1 MLMRLAATL
10 LLWGLA
16 SFAAEAVRLPG
27 NPIIRPDMP
36 TVGNDIN
43 GPSLIVAPKW
53 LEKPLGK
60 YYLYFA
66 GHQGTRIRLAYAD
79 NLTGP
84 WKVVEA
90 GVLDLQDTACKGHI
104 ASPDV
109 HVDDAK
115 REIRMYFHGPPKNGS
130 GQKTYLA
137 ASKDGLKFTAG
148 VTVLG
153 NSYFKVFTHGGM
165 HYAIANNGLLYRSRD
180 GVSPFEEGPTL
191 FPMPEGHMLRHS
203 AIKLDGDVASVYHSR
218 IGDNPERI
226 LVSTLRLTGDW
237 KQWRLPEGRL
247 VLQPETE
254 WEGADLPLA
263 PSVAG
268 AAPGRVRQLRDP
280 DVFREGGK
288 TYLLYTVAGESGI
301 AIAELR

>member
-1 MLMRLAATL
+1 MRVTAIL
-10 LLWGLA
+10 LLWCLA
-16 SFAAEAVRLPG
+16 SFATEAVRLPG

-43 GPSLIVAPKW
+43 GPSLIAAPKW

-66 GHQGTRIRLAYAD
+66 GHAGKRIRLAYAD

-90 GVLDLQDTACKGHI
+90 GVLDLKDTACTNHI

-115 REIRMYFHGPPKNGS
+115 REIRMYFHGPPKSGP

-137 ASKDGLKFTAG
+137 VSKDGLNFTAG
-148 VTVLG
+148 ATILG
-153 NSYFKVFTHGGM
+153 DSYFKVFQHGGM
-165 HYAIANNGLLYRSRD
+165 YYAIANNGVLFRSRD
-180 GVSPFEEGPTL
+180 AASSFEEGPTL

-203 AIKLDGDVASVYHSR
+203 AIQLDGDIATVYHSR
-218 IGDNPERI
+218 IGDSPERI

-237 KQWRLPEGRL
+237 KQWRLPEGKL
-247 VLQPETE
+247 VLQPETQ

-263 PSVAG
+263 PSAGG
-268 AAPGRVRQLRDP
+268 AARGRVRQLRDP
-280 DVFREGGK
+280 DIFREGGK